1 MSANTPHIPSFLK
14 QFRSMKFEIMI
25 QDLPKLSS
33 EQLELLKKEIEKVLD
48 QKN

>member
-25 QDLPKLSS
+25 QDLPKLSR
-33 EQLELLKKEIEKVLD
+33 EQLELLKKEIDKVLD